1 MFGNYVSKRLKVLP
15 FFLPARRGYAQAGTK
30 LWYFNEVP
38 RALPVGLHFEPAQH
52 TWLPLGIFPCN
63 SKVYPPDN
71 IGMMTIEFPFSIK
84 LSKLPTF
91 LSMRIMTFSS
101 GKDEGKILLK
111 GVGLSKTKCFV
122 RAPTT
127 SAR

>member
-1 MFGNYVSKRLKVLP
+1 MTTALDSLSIEINKTR
-15 FFLPARRGYAQAGTK
+15 K
-30 LWYFNEVP
+30 LS
-38 RALPVGLHFEPAQH
+38 
-52 TWLPLGIFPCN
+52 ID
-63 SKVYPPDN
+63 YPPDI
-71 IGMMTIEFPFSIK
+71 IGIMMTKFSFSIK

-101 GKDEGKILLK
+101 GKDEGKILLN
-111 GVGLSKTKCFV
+111 GVGLSKTKFFV

>member
-1 MFGNYVSKRLKVLP
+1 MIKR
-15 FFLPARRGYAQAGTK
+15 
-30 LWYFNEVP
+30 E
-38 RALPVGLHFEPAQH
+38 
-52 TWLPLGIFPCN
+52 
-63 SKVYPPDN
+63 VYPPDN

-101 GKDEGKILLK
+101 GKDEGKILLN
-111 GVGLSKTKCFV
+111 GVGLSKTKFFV
-122 RAPTT
+122 RDPTT